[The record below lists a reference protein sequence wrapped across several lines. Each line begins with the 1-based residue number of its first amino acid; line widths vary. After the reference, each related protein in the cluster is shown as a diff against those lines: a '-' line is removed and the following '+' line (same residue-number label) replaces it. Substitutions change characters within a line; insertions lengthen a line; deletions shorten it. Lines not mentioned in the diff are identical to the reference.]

1 MSKFLSR
8 KFILLFITYLAFVG
22 FFAFGML
29 SEKWFCGSLLALS
42 LFYYLANVWQKAIE
56 NYVPD
61 LDAIID
67 SIITSAKSQK

>member
-1 MSKFLSR
+1 MNKFFSR
-8 KFILLFITYLAFVG
+8 KFILLLVTYLAFVL

-29 SEKWFCGSLLALS
+29 SEKWFCGSLLGIS

-56 NYVPD
+56 NYVPN

-67 SIITSAKSQK
+67 SILDALGKK